1 MSIDALVK
9 ATFQPNRILIDI
21 RADAWV
27 VIAVPVV
34 VEAGLLVVV
43 LPRQPD
49 ALLDV
54 VWVELL
60 LDVAPGIESGGP
72 DDLLV
77 LIGECQR
84 RAQMI
89 TVVMPHGDFSLLIL
103 LLFF

>member
-1 MSIDALVK
+1 MS
-9 ATFQPNRILIDI
+9 
-21 RADAWV
+21 
-27 VIAVPVV
+27 VV
-34 VEAGLLVVV
+34 VQPGLLVMV

-60 LDVAPGIESGGP
+60 LDVPPGIESRGP

-89 TVVMPHGDFSLLIL
+89 TVVMLLTPTEN
-103 LLFF
+103 